1 MDASRSAVTNAS
13 CGHEHALLFADPGER
28 ADKRQ
33 VWVVV
38 GERFA
43 PHEAG
48 WPWGEPIPLPRG
60 TRLRYDQRDYD
71 RSWRMEGWDRFC
83 ILDGPDT
90 GRCVFLGNPN
100 CGGPVED
107 DQPRGMIAPLAQ

>member
-1 MDASRSAVTNAS
+1 MTNAS

-71 RSWRMEGWDRFC
+71 RSWRMECWDRFC
-83 ILDGPDT
+83 ILDGPDM